1 VLIAAFFMLLFV
13 GRTMAQVIPGTPF
26 GGVSGGGGGGA
37 STTAQNTWTDTQT
50 FGVRSVYPAVNAPAI
65 VFAGDLNTGW
75 GWRTASTLSA
85 FSNNSERLRV
95 GTASVE
101 TLGAALINNGNL
113 GAFTSYTFSTAEALT
128 LNTGGVTTATAGN
141 LAAAASSI
149 EAILVRVN
157 TTITTAVNF
166 NVRVTGGNPF
176 VLIGT
181 ATSNVTGITAGTT
194 HVLVPAAVADSY
206 NASATTLTVT
216 TNANPGAGV
225 LRLEV
230 VYRTFNPP
238 SS

>member
-1 VLIAAFFMLLFV
+1 VRRLRQPVSSRAVLIAAFFMLLFV

-141 LAAAASSI
+141 LA
-149 EAILVRVN
+149 
-157 TTITTAVNF
+157 
-166 NVRVTGGNPF
+166 VRVTGGNPF